1 MWCSKILAAYDG
13 SPSSENALKK
23 AKQIAE
29 SNSHIQVRVVYVVKL
44 YGLADAGGNNL
55 QALQGVL
62 FHQAEEALDK
72 ARKTMESLAGQVDFS
87 YVEGISPA
95 EAVLAEAEKGG
106 SDLIVIGSR
115 GRSGVKGFLGSVS
128 NGVVHQAKIPVLIVK

>member
-1 MWCSKILAAYDG
+1 MWCTKILVAYDG
-13 SPSSENALKK
+13 SASSENALKK

-29 SNSHIQVRVVYVVKL
+29 SNSHIQVRVICVVKL
-44 YGLADAGGNNL
+44 YGLAEAGVNNL
-55 QALQGVL
+55 QSLQGVL
-62 FHQAEEALDK
+62 IRQAEETLDK
-72 ARKTMESLAGQVDFS
+72 ARKTMEKLSGQVDFS

-95 EAVLAEAEKGG
+95 ETVLAEAEKSG

-128 NGVVHQAKIPVLIVK
+128 NGVVHQAKIPVLIIK